1 MKISINNNVKNLK
14 DLNYEHHKNCTVKY
28 YTDLTTMLTTIQ
40 YNTIQYNIRLIDSKL
55 TYRNR

>member
-28 YTDLTTMLTTIQ
+28 YTDLTTMLNYNTIQ
-40 YNTIQYNIRLIDSKL
+40 YNTIFV
-55 TYRNR
+55 